1 MPLLI
6 EDRLILDYADDIV
19 HQLKIDVRQEET
31 LLHALLQ
38 EAAVFLVAALLQF
51 FKLLE
56 RLGVAVEILEKL
68 HRDFVEFL
76 HRNLQHEDKH
86 VHRVGLGLQLSLE
99 AVVVHAVLQFQHLG
113 EQLHLVGVDLVE
125 RALGDG
131 KRGGNIVHLHLTDA
145 ALVKQAQG
153 CQANLLL

>member
-1 MPLLI
+1 MLGRKKPSS
-6 EDRLILDYADDIV
+6 
-19 HQLKIDVRQEET
+19 T
-31 LLHALLQ
+31 ALLQ
-38 EAAVFLVAALLQF
+38 EAAVFLVAALFQF

-56 RLGVAVEILEKL
+56 RLGVAVEVLEKL
-68 HRDFVEFL
+68 HRDFVELL

-113 EQLHLVGVDLVE
+113 EQLHLIGVDLVE